1 MEMLTVMV
9 MVNLAASCQ
18 SSLDSSFA
26 SISKTPD
33 CIFYEPLKSSRSM
46 SVVLYHLN
54 TWGRHSRD
62 QLGQLGRRSA
72 SGKAET
78 LRQHNPSKHTEYH
91 GEYERQCYLLLW
103 GNCGMQRHFNLIKLP
118 RIGDTLVTWDMC
130 DMTHTETIVTLK
142 KVFTFDS
149 AALSSFRAGASA
161 SVMAA
166 WGRPVP
172 WKN

>member
-1 MEMLTVMV
+1 MVMVMVMV
-9 MVNLAASCQ
+9 MVNLTASCQ

-78 LRQHNPSKHTEYH
+78 PRQHNPSKHTVIMENIRDNAICSCEAIVACSSVPNSSY
-91 GEYERQCYLLLW
+91 GFIFVKRRAKDGRYFSKNTGVRRAKLKLLW
-103 GNCGMQRHFNLIKLP
+103 FCRLFVI
-118 RIGDTLVTWDMC
+118 
-130 DMTHTETIVTLK
+130 
-142 KVFTFDS
+142 
-149 AALSSFRAGASA
+149 
-161 SVMAA
+161 
-166 WGRPVP
+166 
-172 WKN
+172 